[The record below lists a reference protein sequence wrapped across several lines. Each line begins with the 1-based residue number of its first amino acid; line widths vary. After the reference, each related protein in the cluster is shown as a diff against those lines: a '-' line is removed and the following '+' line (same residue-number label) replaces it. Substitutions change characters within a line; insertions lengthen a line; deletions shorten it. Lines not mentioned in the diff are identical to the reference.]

1 MQIIY
6 FMTDSSPLISY
17 WNSSRWLA
25 VGISWESEYRD
36 RFQVAL
42 LQIPV
47 GHTSN
52 HWWLNYEAMSHAY
65 LNYAEL
71 GKYSIALRAIDF
83 RAGLRIFK
91 AGFRAAEAKRVIVTV
106 AVTETGSHKANKM
119 LAKTAMV
126 SKWLRGVSKM
136 EWLCH

>member
-1 MQIIY
+1 
-6 FMTDSSPLISY
+6 
-17 WNSSRWLA
+17 
-25 VGISWESEYRD
+25 
-36 RFQVAL
+36 
-42 LQIPV
+42 
-47 GHTSN
+47 
-52 HWWLNYEAMSHAY
+52 MSLAY

-71 GKYSIALRAIDF
+71 GKYSIALRAVDF
-83 RAGLRIFK
+83 RAELRIFK